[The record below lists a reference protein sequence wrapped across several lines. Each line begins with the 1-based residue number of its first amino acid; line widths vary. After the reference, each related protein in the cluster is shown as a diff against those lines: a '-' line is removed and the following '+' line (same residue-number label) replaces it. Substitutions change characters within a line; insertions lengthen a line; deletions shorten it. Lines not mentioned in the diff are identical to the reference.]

1 MSTPTLSPRA
11 NPDNVLVEGMLRVLA
26 VATYFVLVAGVYKQ
40 WQLTPQRWSL
50 VALLLIEAL
59 TMGLLVFAREARLR
73 DLSPLSAASTLV
85 ATFYFVFL
93 NLAPGRHVVPELVA
107 VAIQALGMAWQ
118 VWAKLT
124 LGRSFGLLP
133 ADRGVVTSGP
143 YALVRHPIYLGYL
156 VSHVGFLL
164 ANLSAR
170 NALVLASLYG
180 LQLLRVVLEERMLSR
195 VSGDYRSYMRV
206 VRWRVIP
213 GVL

>member
-1 MSTPTLSPRA
+1 MSTPTLSPRT
-11 NPDNVLVEGMLRVLA
+11 NPDSVLVEGLLRVVT
-26 VATYFVLVAGVYKQ
+26 VAAYFVLVAGVYKQ
-40 WQLTPQRWSL
+40 WQLAPQRWSL

-73 DLSPLSAASTLV
+73 DLSPLAAASTLL

-107 VAIQALGMAWQ
+107 VTIQALGMAWQ

-164 ANLSAR
+164 ANLSVR
-170 NALVLASLYG
+170 NAMVLTSLYS
-180 LQLLRVVLEERMLSR
+180 LQVLRVVLEERMLSR
-195 VSGDYRSYMRV
+195 ASLDYRSYMRV
-206 VRWRVIP
+206 VRWRFIP
-213 GVL
+213 GLL